1 MKKKILLFL
10 SVVLLCSCST
20 GVALV
25 GKEKFI
31 CQNLGRTKCK
41 FSVTQYSDGVP
52 TETVEIEVKGG
63 SLSEMFGEIV
73 SKVALL
79 FGVKI

>member
-1 MKKKILLFL
+1 MKKKVLLFL
-10 SVVLLCSCST
+10 ATMLLCSCST

-25 GKEKFI
+25 GKNRFV

-63 SLSEMFGEIV
+63 SLSETFGEIV
-73 SKVALL
+73 NKIALL
-79 FGVKI
+79 FGTKI